1 MKHDFETIDER
12 IAARSYQL
20 RQLEAI
26 HDALKDATCV
36 AMAGLESIMERQDRG
51 EVELSTNE
59 SIALGFAYQALF
71 ETADRLGGWED
82 MSGADG
88 TDPDETGPAG
98 TAPIVF

>member
-36 AMAGLESIMERQDRG
+36 AMAGVESIIERSERG
-51 EVELSTNE
+51 EIELSTNE
-59 SIALGFAYQALF
+59 HIALGFAWQALF
-71 ETADRLGGWED
+71 ETADRLGGWADE
-82 MSGADG
+82 SGG
-88 TDPDETGPAG
+88 PDEAGPAG

>member
-36 AMAGLESIMERQDRG
+36 AMAALESIMERSERG
-51 EVELSTNE
+51 EIELSGKE
-59 SIALGFAYQALF
+59 FMGVGFAWQALF
-71 ETADRLGGWED
+71 ETADRLGGW
-82 MSGADG
+82 ADES
-88 TDPDETGPAG
+88 DPDEAG
-98 TAPIVF
+98 TAGAPPLIF